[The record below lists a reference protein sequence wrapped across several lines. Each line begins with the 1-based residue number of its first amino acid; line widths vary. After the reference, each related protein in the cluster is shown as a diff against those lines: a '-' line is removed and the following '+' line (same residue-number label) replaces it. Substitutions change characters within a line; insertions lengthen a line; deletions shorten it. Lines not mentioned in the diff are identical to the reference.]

1 MNILIVDDDTVI
13 VEVIK
18 DSVNWKSLGIKKV
31 YTAFSAETGKK
42 LLMKE
47 KIDIVISDIEMPQES
62 GLELLSWYRN
72 RGCSGKFLLLTC
84 HENFAYA
91 QKALE
96 LCAADYLLKPFNVS
110 AMELV
115 LSKNIKLLEKERI
128 FKERAVYGQWVLDHM
143 EEVELSFFE
152 SLINGRIHNDPKT
165 ILENIQ
171 IRNFSMNLKTLYR
184 FVVSRIT
191 NIEQDKQTYGEAS
204 LQFMIKNFHSQY
216 LCGDS
221 VNQRVLCYYQSD
233 RYLVITICDEQENT
247 GLLVKCRKLIQA
259 TGELLESTVTSCIGN
274 SCRMEDFKE
283 TVSRLE
289 NIMDRN
295 VIFYGQA
302 FFENDHGTD
311 VDVLSS
317 VLDIEQLIYLLNRH
331 EQKKIMDYLKKEL
344 ETRVRLKMLDGRTL
358 NVVRM
363 EFSQAV
369 YSYLTKHGIQVS
381 KLFGG
386 EVAQTMA
393 RKADQSVIDL
403 LRWAGWFM
411 GQAFS
416 YEQELEKSQS
426 LIEKVN
432 HYIQEH
438 YRENIGRNEIG
449 AYFHMVPEYLA
460 KIYKRKTEKTLKD
473 AINEYRLAQAK
484 ELLVNPSIRVIDV
497 AMEVGFDNI
506 SYFST
511 LFKKNTG
518 LTPNEYRRQL
528 NKMDIL

>member
-1 MNILIVDDDTVI
+1 MY
-13 VEVIK
+13 K
-18 DSVNWKSLGIKKV
+18 R
-31 YTAFSAETGKK
+31 
-42 LLMKE
+42 
-47 KIDIVISDIEMPQES
+47 Q
-62 GLELLSWYRN
+62 
-72 RGCSGKFLLLTC
+72 
-84 HENFAYA
+84 
-91 QKALE
+91 
-96 LCAADYLLKPFNVS
+96 
-110 AMELV
+110 
-115 LSKNIKLLEKERI
+115 
-128 FKERAVYGQWVLDHM
+128 
-143 EEVELSFFE
+143 
-152 SLINGRIHNDPKT
+152 
-165 ILENIQ
+165 
-171 IRNFSMNLKTLYR
+171 
-184 FVVSRIT
+184 
-191 NIEQDKQTYGEAS
+191 
-204 LQFMIKNFHSQY
+204 
-216 LCGDS
+216 
-221 VNQRVLCYYQSD
+221 
-233 RYLVITICDEQENT
+233 
-247 GLLVKCRKLIQA
+247 
-259 TGELLESTVTSCIGN
+259 
-274 SCRMEDFKE
+274 
-283 TVSRLE
+283 
-289 NIMDRN
+289 
-295 VIFYGQA
+295 
-302 FFENDHGTD
+302 
-311 VDVLSS
+311 
-317 VLDIEQLIYLLNRH
+317 
-331 EQKKIMDYLKKEL
+331 
-344 ETRVRLKMLDGRTL
+344 L